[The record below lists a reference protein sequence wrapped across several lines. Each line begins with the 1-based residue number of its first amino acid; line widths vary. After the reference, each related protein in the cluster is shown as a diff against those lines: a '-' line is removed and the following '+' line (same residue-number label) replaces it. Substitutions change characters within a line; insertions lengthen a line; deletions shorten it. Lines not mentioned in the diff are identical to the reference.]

1 MATQSHEGTVLDTAV
16 LRLEEV
22 ANYLRL
28 SRKTVYRM
36 ARSGKLPAFK
46 AANHWRVQRADL
58 EAWIKRHTVA
68 GESV

>member
-1 MATQSHEGTVLDTAV
+1 MASQPHKGTVVDTAV
-16 LRLEEV
+16 LRVEEV

-46 AANHWRVQRADL
+46 ASSHWRVQRADL
-58 EAWIKRHTVA
+58 EAWIKRRTVT
-68 GESV
+68 GEGV